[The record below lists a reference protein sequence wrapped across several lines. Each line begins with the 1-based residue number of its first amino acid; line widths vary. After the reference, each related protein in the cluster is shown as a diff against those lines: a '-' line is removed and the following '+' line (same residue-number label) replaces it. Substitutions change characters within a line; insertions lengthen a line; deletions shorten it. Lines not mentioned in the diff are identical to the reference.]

1 MNDIRTTLQRGLLVL
16 LMSGATLANAGVPAD
31 EAAKLKNDL
40 TPLGGE
46 RAGNKDGTIPA
57 WDGGYTTPRA
67 NKRSDPFKDDK
78 PLLSITAKNIAQH
91 EARLSDGVKAMLKKY
106 PETFRLDVY
115 KTRRTAAAPQ
125 YVYDNTLRNATRA
138 KLANGIPE
146 GAFAGVPFPIPKT
159 GEEVMWNHLLRWR
172 GTSVEYIPTTYQITS
187 DGKTVMVSDLV
198 VAEQYP
204 YYFQDSSPEAFA
216 RSNDYYLT
224 HIHTTAPALRA
235 GELIAGRVN
244 LDSNKDQAWVY
255 LTGQR
260 RVRKLPNPCCDTPAP
275 TVAGLM
281 SFDEIFVYSGRMDR
295 FEWKLVGKQEMYV
308 PYNGNRFFTAKTDA
322 DVLMG
327 QHANPEY
334 LRWELHRVWVVEAT
348 VRAGQR
354 HQAAR
359 SRYYCDED
367 SWTCVLADRWD
378 AKGQLW
384 KVIWAN
390 PVVVPEMPGMLT
402 PAFGF
407 IDMQSGAAA
416 MTGINTK
423 PAAPIELKPR
433 WPEGRFSGD
442 ALAAEGVR

>member
-16 LMSGATLANAGVPAD
+16 LMSGATLANAAVPAD
-31 EAAKLKNDL
+31 EAAKLKTEL

-46 RAGNKDGTIPA
+46 RAGNKDGTIPP
-57 WDGGYTTPRA
+57 WDGGYTTARS
-67 NKRSDPFKDDK
+67 NKRADPFKDDK
-78 PLLSITAKNIAQH
+78 PVLTITAKNAAQH
-91 EARLSDGVKAMLKKY
+91 EARLTDGIKAMLKKY

-125 YVYDNTLRNATRA
+125 FVYDNTLRNATRA

-146 GAFAGVPFPIPKT
+146 GAFAGIPFPIPKN

-172 GTSVEYIPTTYQITS
+172 GTAVEYFPTTYQVTS
-187 DGKTVMVSDLV
+187 DAKTVLVSDLV
-198 VAEQYP
+198 VAEQFP
-204 YYFQDSSPEAFA
+204 YYFQESSLEAFA
-216 RSNDYYLT
+216 RTNDYYLT
-224 HIHTTAPALRA
+224 HVQTTAPSLRA
-235 GELIAGRVN
+235 GELIAGRLN
-244 LDSNKDQAWVY
+244 LDSTKDQAWVY

-275 TVAGLM
+275 TLAGLM
-281 SFDEIFVYSGRMDR
+281 SFDEIFIYSGRMDR
-295 FEWKLVGKQEMYV
+295 FDWKLVGKQEMYV
-308 PYNGNRFFTAKTDA
+308 PYNGNRFFSAKADS

-384 KVIWAN
+384 KVIWGN
-390 PVVVPEMPGMLT
+390 PVLVPEMPGMLT
-402 PAFGF
+402 PVFGF
-407 IDMQSGAAA
+407 NDMLSGAAA
-416 MTGINTK
+416 VTGINTK
-423 PAAPIELKPR
+423 PAAPIELKSR
-433 WPEGRFSGD
+433 WPESRFSGD